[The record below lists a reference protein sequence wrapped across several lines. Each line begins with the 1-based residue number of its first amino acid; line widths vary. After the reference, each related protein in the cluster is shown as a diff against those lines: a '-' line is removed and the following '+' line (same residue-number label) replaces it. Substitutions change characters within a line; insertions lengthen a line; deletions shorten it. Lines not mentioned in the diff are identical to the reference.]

1 MRPKVLLRTT
11 LMAFLVASVCSSQI
25 DERCPSTARDRGPKL
40 LSNLNSLKDTAR
52 SEGYR
57 GRLLFR
63 LTVTETGGVRDP
75 VVTYPA
81 QLTDSANIKGE
92 ILKLRFCPAVR
103 YSRHTEV
110 EIKFDIQLK

>member
-1 MRPKVLLRTT
+1 MV
-11 LMAFLVASVCSSQI
+11 AFLVASVCSAQI

-40 LSNLNSLKDTAR
+40 LSSLNSLKDTAR
-52 SEGYR
+52 NEGHQ

-81 QLTDSANIKGE
+81 QFTGSENIKGE

-103 YSRHTEV
+103 YSRYTEV
-110 EIKFDIQLK
+110 EIKFDIELK